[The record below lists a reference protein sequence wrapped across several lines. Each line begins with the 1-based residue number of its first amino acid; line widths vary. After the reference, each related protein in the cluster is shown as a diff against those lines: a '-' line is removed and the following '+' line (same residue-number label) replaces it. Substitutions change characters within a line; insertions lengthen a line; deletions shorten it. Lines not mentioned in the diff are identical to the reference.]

1 MGEADPLTKLVLMA
15 NDVEHQRGQLED
27 RWSLLFETL
36 LMMNHEE
43 GGGACSREMT
53 HIISSPK
60 T

>member
-1 MGEADPLTKLVLMA
+1 MVEADPLTKLVLMA
-15 NDVEHQRGQLED
+15 KDVEHQRGQLED

-36 LMMNHEE
+36 LMMHHEE
-43 GGGACSREMT
+43 GGGGSREIT